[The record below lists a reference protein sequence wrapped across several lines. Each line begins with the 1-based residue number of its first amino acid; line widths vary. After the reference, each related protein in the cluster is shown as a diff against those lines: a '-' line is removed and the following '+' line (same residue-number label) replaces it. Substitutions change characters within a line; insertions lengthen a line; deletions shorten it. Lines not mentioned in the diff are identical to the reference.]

1 MVRGLKA
8 GREYPGGEKSYERI
22 KIPYKYDV
30 KYKDGTRKPY
40 ELYNVGF
47 DKKTKQY
54 RVLKVRGDDQQVVS
68 VSRDE
73 FDSILKDTHP
83 DLKVESVTKYY

>member
-1 MVRGLKA
+1 
-8 GREYPGGEKSYERI
+8 
-22 KIPYKYDV
+22 
-30 KYKDGTRKPY
+30 
-40 ELYNVGF
+40 
-47 DKKTKQY
+47 
-54 RVLKVRGDDQQVVS
+54 VLKVRGDDQQVVS